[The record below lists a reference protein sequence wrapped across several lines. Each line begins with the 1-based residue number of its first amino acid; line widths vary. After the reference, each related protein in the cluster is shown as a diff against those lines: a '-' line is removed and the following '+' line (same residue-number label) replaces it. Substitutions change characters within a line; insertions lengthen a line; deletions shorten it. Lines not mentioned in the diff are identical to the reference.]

1 MTIGKTTCYR
11 YRLPVVRKEKPSG
24 VILCNREG
32 LLFHAEL
39 ESGADGWGE
48 AAPLSGFSH
57 ETIEDVLAA
66 ARNLFLDKGGM
77 NLEKIL
83 GAITSPSL
91 YFSFESILHQIKT
104 GGIDDRNISIPLCAL
119 VTGDISA
126 AHGQVEHALQQGY
139 RTVKVKVGT
148 ADIGKDI
155 RKIKML
161 LRDFT
166 GCCRW
171 RFDANRAWDY
181 DTALR
186 FCDVIT
192 GDDGVDYVEEPL
204 REFQRMPEL
213 QEASGISCAVD
224 ETLQELSR
232 CLFTDCAVYTP
243 EQETLLRHTVE
254 NAHALVW
261 KPSLCINPKRMNLDT
276 AAPVVLSAAYESGVG
291 TAAILECAAW
301 NTDEC
306 AAGVDTY
313 SRLEQDVLQRRL
325 SLTGGV
331 ADMNKIRA
339 AAAGINMNML
349 EEVWHV

>member
-1 MTIGKTTCYR
+1 MMIEKTTCYR
-11 YRLPVVRKEKPSG
+11 YCLPVVRKEKPSG

-48 AAPLSGFSH
+48 AAPLPGFSR

-66 ARNLFLDKGGM
+66 ARNLFLDKGSM

-83 GAITSPSL
+83 GAITSPAL
-91 YFSFESILHQIKT
+91 YFAFESILHQIQNCAM
-104 GGIDDRNISIPLCAL
+104 DDRIVSIPLCAL
-119 VTGDISA
+119 ITGDISV
-126 AHGQVEHALQQGY
+126 AHAQVEYALQQGY
-139 RTVKVKVGT
+139 GTVKVKVGS
-148 ADIGKDI
+148 ADVGEDI
-155 RKIKML
+155 RKIKTL

-166 GCCRW
+166 GCCHW

-181 DTALR
+181 DAALR
-186 FCDVIT
+186 FCEVIA

-213 QEASGISCAVD
+213 QEASGVSCAVD

-243 EQETLLRHTVE
+243 EQEMLLRHTVE

-261 KPSLCINPKRMNLDT
+261 KPSLCMNPKRMNLDT
-276 AAPVVLSAAYESGVG
+276 AAPVILSAAYESGVG
-291 TAAILECAAW
+291 TAAILESAAW

-313 SRLEQDVLQRRL
+313 SRLEQDILQRRL
-325 SLTGGV
+325 PLFGGM
-331 ADMNKIRA
+331 ADMNKVRTT
-339 AAAGINMNML
+339 AAGINMNML